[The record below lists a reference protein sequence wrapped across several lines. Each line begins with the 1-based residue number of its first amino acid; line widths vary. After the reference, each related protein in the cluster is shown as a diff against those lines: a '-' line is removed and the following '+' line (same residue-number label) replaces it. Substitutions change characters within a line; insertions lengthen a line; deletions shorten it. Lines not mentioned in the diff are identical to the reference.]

1 MKHLPLGLALVFAC
15 MTPSKL
21 SAQLLSYGVDVG
33 AHFANVSMQ
42 TPSSLDPNDVTF
54 VANGGMHVGPYA
66 RRGMGIAYVQAPL
79 WLTQIDQSII
89 INQSGNS
96 MMPMVTVPWTMRRL
110 DVPVEVGVKLG
121 PFFGFVAPVWSAGL
135 QDISDV
141 SNLTENDGTWGAQ
154 IGAGIKLSKFQAK
167 LRYEGNLS
175 PFAQALNYQGQVIA
189 TDGRMSQII
198 ASLSYRL

>member
-1 MKHLPLGLALVFAC
+1 MKHLPLALALALAC
-15 MTPSKL
+15 LMPSKL
-21 SAQLLSYGVDVG
+21 SAQGLSYGIDVG
-33 AHFANVSMQ
+33 AHVANVSMQ
-42 TPSSLDPNDVTF
+42 TPSGLDPNDVTF
-54 VANGGMHVGPYA
+54 VANGGMHAGPYA
-66 RRGMGIAYVQAPL
+66 RLGMGIAYVQAQV

-89 INQSGNS
+89 INQAGGST
-96 MMPMVTVPWTMRRL
+96 VTVPWTMRRV

-121 PFFGFVAPVWSAGL
+121 PFFGFVAPVWSAGI

-154 IGAGIKLSKFQAK
+154 IGAGIKLWKLQVK

-175 PFAQALNYQGQVIA
+175 PFAQALNYQGQLIA
-189 TDGRMSQII
+189 TDGRMSQIV